1 MPAKRGKGK
10 FDEDLLPDFLEDSPF
25 LPVWNEKEYKRAAR
39 PQAASTAQLLRS
51 KPARLTY
58 GVLLFI
64 FTIIWLRKA
73 RVYERLTGPSC
84 YFRDPVAPHD
94 SWKSAR
100 TNWDEYAY
108 SLYATDA
115 ENLCNAVM
123 IFDDLQQYGSKAGRL
138 LLYADTLDM
147 NDGETREGRL
157 LAKARDE
164 LGVNTQPV
172 KVLHQESAAY
182 SGPNWADSYT
192 KLLAF
197 NQTQYSR
204 IIAMDSDSL
213 LLGSLDELFFVP
225 PAAAVM
231 PRAYWLG
238 TATMSSHIM
247 VLTPSADAFHR
258 VQDIIERRAGLG
270 FYDMEIMNKLFAGT
284 CEVIPHEP
292 YALLTGEFARAD
304 HAAFLGS
311 RSGRPWN
318 PKDVL
323 RQAKLVHFSDNPLP
337 KPWLATDKRIMAA
350 KPDCSYDAEL
360 GQECRAQEIWLDF
373 YKRFRE
379 KRDSICA

>member
-1 MPAKRGKGK
+1 MSSKRREWKV
-10 FDEDLLPDFLEDSPF
+10 DEDVLPDFLEDSPF
-25 LPVWNEKEYKRAAR
+25 LPIWNDNESKRASR
-39 PQAASTAQLLRS
+39 PKPPSTAQLLRS

-58 GVLLFI
+58 AVLLVLL
-64 FTIIWLRKA
+64 TILWLRSIH
-73 RVYERLTGPSC
+73 VYERLTGPSC
-84 YFRDPVAPHD
+84 YFRDPLTPKDYQRPASTD
-94 SWKSAR
+94 WSQ
-100 TNWDEYAY
+100 YAY

-115 ENLCNAVM
+115 EYLCNALM
-123 IFDDLQQYGSKAGRL
+123 IFDDLNQYGSKAGKL
-138 LLYADTLDM
+138 LLYADSMDI
-147 NDGETREGRL
+147 NNSDTREGRL

-164 LGVNTQPV
+164 LGVNLQPV
-172 KVLHQESAAY
+172 EVLHEESAAY

-204 IIAMDSDSL
+204 LITIDSDSL

-231 PRAYWLG
+231 PRAYWLS
-238 TATMSSHIM
+238 TPTMSSHIM
-247 VLTPSADAFHR
+247 VLTPSTDTFHR
-258 VQDIIERRAGLG
+258 IQDIIKRRAGYK
-270 FYDMEIMNKLFAGT
+270 FYDMEVMNTFGGT

-292 YALLTGEFARAD
+292 YALLTGEFTKTE
-304 HAAFLGS
+304 HATYLGS
-311 RSGRPWN
+311 KHGRVWN

-337 KPWLATDKRIMAA
+337 KPWLATNEKIVAA
-350 KPDCSYDAEL
+350 KPDCSFHAEP

-379 KRDSICA
+379 KRNNICA